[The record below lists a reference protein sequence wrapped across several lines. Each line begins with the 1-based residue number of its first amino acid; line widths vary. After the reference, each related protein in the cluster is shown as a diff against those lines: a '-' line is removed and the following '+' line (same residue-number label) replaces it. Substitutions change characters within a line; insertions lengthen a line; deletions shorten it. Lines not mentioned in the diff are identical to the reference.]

1 MISDETVL
9 VWPPTLDD
17 LKEDLDIPLSDTRQ
31 DALLTKQLAAAM
43 GFVRRVHAGRYEFAD
58 DGSSTLIVSSPPGYE
73 FGTDAFAALS
83 PLAPPGPEMV
93 LGTIRLAGRWFVR
106 RRSPDGVIAMGD
118 VGTQNIPGFDSD
130 LERML
135 EMGRYGGSM
144 IV

>member
-1 MISDETVL
+1 MLSDDTIL
-9 VWPPTLDD
+9 TWPPTLDD
-17 LKEDLDIPLSDTRQ
+17 LKNDLDIDRDDTRQ
-31 DALLTKQLAAAM
+31 DDMLTRQLAAAK
-43 GFVRRVHAGRYEFAD
+43 GFVMRIHRGR
-58 DGSSTLIVSSPPGYE
+58 YE

-83 PLAPPGPEMV
+83 ALEPPGPEMV
-93 LGTIRLAGRWFVR
+93 LGTVRLANRWVSR

-118 VGTQNIPGFDSD
+118 VGTQTIPGFDSD